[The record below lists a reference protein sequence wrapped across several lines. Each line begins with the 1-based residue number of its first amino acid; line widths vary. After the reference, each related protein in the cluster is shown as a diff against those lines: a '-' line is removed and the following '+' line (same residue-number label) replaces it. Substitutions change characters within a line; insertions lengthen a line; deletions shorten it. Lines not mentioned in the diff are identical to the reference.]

1 MFVFTE
7 QATRKQCSPWGAEV
21 KKRLIDRG
29 LRQQDLVNKLNERG
43 FKVNKMLLSALLYGN
58 CALAHIDE
66 IREINAIL
74 EIPEMEENR

>member
-43 FKVNKMLLSALLYGN
+43 FKISKMLLSALLYGN
-58 CALAHIDE
+58 CASAHIAE

-74 EIPEMEENR
+74 EIPETESDK

>member
-29 LRQQDLVNKLNERG
+29 LRQQDLVNKLNEKG
-43 FKVNKMLLSALLYGN
+43 FKINKALLSALLYGN
-58 CALAHIDE
+58 CASAHIAE

-74 EIPEMEENR
+74 EIPETEENR